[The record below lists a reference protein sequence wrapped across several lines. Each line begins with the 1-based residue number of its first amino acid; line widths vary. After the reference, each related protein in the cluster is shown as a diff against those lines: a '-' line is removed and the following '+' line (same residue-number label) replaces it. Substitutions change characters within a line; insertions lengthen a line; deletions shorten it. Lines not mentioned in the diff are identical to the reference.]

1 MARNALF
8 DLLYRRLHELRTANG
23 ANVTVIFAL
32 ATVPMIGF
40 VGAAVD
46 YSHANAVKTAMQA
59 AADTTALMLSKNAAG
74 LTSAQLTTKA
84 NEYFKA
90 LFTRTDATGLTIGA
104 TYTSGTGSQV
114 VVTASASVKADFMKL
129 MGMPQMNVG
138 VDSQVKWG
146 TTRLRVALALDT
158 TGSMNDDGKIGAL
171 KTATKNLLNTLK
183 AAATKDGDVYV
194 SIIPFSKDVNVGKS
208 NYTKSW
214 VRWDIWE
221 EYNGECRYYEGWTK
235 PNSKAK
241 CKYNSG
247 YWDADDRSTW
257 NGCITDRDK
266 DYDIKNTAPS
276 TTTTGTLFPADQYSD
291 CPAQMMGLSYDW
303 TALTSKVDSLYPAGN
318 TNQGIGIAW
327 AFQSLTAA
335 PFTVPAKDS
344 NYTYQEV
351 IILLTDGLNTE
362 NRYSNDQADIDA
374 RELLT
379 CANAKTAKITI
390 YTIQVNTTGDPIQN
404 VLKSCASSP
413 EKFYAL
419 STASALNSVF
429 NTIGNQL
436 TQLRISQ

>member
-1 MARNALF
+1 
-8 DLLYRRLHELRTANG
+8 
-23 ANVTVIFAL
+23 
-32 ATVPMIGF
+32 
-40 VGAAVD
+40 
-46 YSHANAVKTAMQA
+46 
-59 AADTTALMLSKNAAG
+59 
-74 LTSAQLTTKA
+74 
-84 NEYFKA
+84 
-90 LFTRTDATGLTIGA
+90 
-104 TYTSGTGSQV
+104 
-114 VVTASASVKADFMKL
+114 
-129 MGMPQMNVG
+129 MNIG

-158 TGSMNDDGKIGAL
+158 TGSMDDDGKIEAL

-183 AAATKDGDVYV
+183 ASASKDGDVYV

-221 EYNGECRYYEGWTK
+221 EFNGECRYYEGWTK

-276 TTTTGTLFPADQYSD
+276 TTTTGTLFPAEQYND

-303 TALTSKVDSLYPAGN
+303 TALNNKVDSLYPAGN

-344 NYTYQEV
+344 NYTYKEV

-379 CANAKTAKITI
+379 CANAKAAKITI
-390 YTIQVNTTGDPIQN
+390 YTIHVNTTGDPVQN
-404 VLKSCASSP
+404 VLKNCASSP
-413 EKFYAL
+413 EKFFTL